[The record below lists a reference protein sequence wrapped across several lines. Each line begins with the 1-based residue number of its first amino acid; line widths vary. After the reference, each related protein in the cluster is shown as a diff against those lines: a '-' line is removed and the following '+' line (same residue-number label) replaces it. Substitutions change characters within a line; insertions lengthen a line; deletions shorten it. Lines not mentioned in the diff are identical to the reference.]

1 MNQLQARN
9 PQMFQMIEQARSKGT
24 NPQEFMKQMMDNVSP
39 EQMQNVLNQAKSM
52 GVPTEVLN
60 QVQNMK

>member
-9 PQMFQMIEQARSKGT
+9 PQMYQMIEQARSKGT